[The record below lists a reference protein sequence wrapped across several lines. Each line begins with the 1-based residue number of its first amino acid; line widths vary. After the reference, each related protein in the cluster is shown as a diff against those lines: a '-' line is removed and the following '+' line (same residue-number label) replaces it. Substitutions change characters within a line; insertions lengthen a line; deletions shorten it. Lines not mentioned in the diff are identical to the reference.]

1 MCSPGKAFQRSPVE
15 LELGSSS
22 GEELTRQR
30 CREESALCAVEQSW
44 CTGEVNSS
52 LGASVSCSVMGIIM
66 TVFDEETGLP
76 AHTASPHGFSE
87 PFLCLKPTVN
97 SSALAGAY
105 HVPGTALHWPLDCMF
120 YPWDLDIPILQIR
133 KLRL

>member
-1 MCSPGKAFQRSPVE
+1 MCCGAE
-15 LELGSSS
+15 LVHWGSQ
-22 GEELTRQR
+22 LK
-30 CREESALCAVEQSW
+30 SW
-44 CTGEVNSS
+44 S
-52 LGASVSCSVMGIIM
+52 LSFPFCKMGIIM
-66 TVFDEETGLP
+66 MVFDEETGLP

-120 YPWDLDIPILQIR
+120 YPWGLDSPILQIR
-133 KLRL
+133 KLRLCLAQCHGMTKCGAWI